1 MDGGCTNDA
10 LDGLNM
16 SIQRESSQDD
26 SGYFIDQDTGAE
38 AARLIDQDQMI
49 TRNMGGLFPA
59 ELDLSSTEVV
69 LDVACGPGG
78 WAREVAQRY
87 PEMQVVGIDIHQPMI
102 RYARAFARVQRLGNL
117 SFRVMDALHPL
128 AFTDAS
134 FEGVNARFLM
144 GFLSRSTWPVL
155 VQELARVTRPG
166 GWIRLTEA
174 DEGGKTTGPAFEQ
187 IKGLLARAFYQTG
200 RSFEPDAPH
209 FGVMSRLSG
218 FLREAGMEELQE
230 QDYQLDFS
238 VGAPAYASNCCNYRT
253 GYKLLQPF
261 LVKAGVTTQ
270 EDFEVLYDQMVEG
283 LLAPTFQG
291 VVHLSQCLGEETAGL
306 KLT

>member
-1 MDGGCTNDA
+1 MAMPAGSSHD
-10 LDGLNM
+10 
-16 SIQRESSQDD
+16 ESA
-26 SGYFIDQDTGAE
+26 YFIDQDTGAE

-49 TRNMGGLFPA
+49 TRNMGGLFPML
-59 ELDLSSTEVV
+59 LDLRSVEAV

-78 WAREVAQRY
+78 WAREVALSNPQ
-87 PEMQVVGIDIHQPMI
+87 MQVVGIDLHQPMI
-102 RYARAFARVQRLGNL
+102 RYAQAFAQVQHLDNL
-117 SFRVMDALHPL
+117 HFWVMDALQPL
-128 AFTDAS
+128 AFADAS
-134 FEGVNARFLM
+134 FDWVNARFLV
-144 GFLSRSTWPVL
+144 GFLSRTTWPLL

-174 DEGGKTTGPAFEQ
+174 DEGGKTTSPAFEQ

-218 FLREAGMEELQE
+218 FLREAGVGELHE

-238 VGAPAYASNCCNYRT
+238 VGAPAYGSNYDNYRI

-270 EDFEVLYDQMVEG
+270 EDFEVLYDQMVED

-291 VVHLSQCLGEETAGL
+291 VCTYRSVWGRKRLI
-306 KLT
+306 

>member
-1 MDGGCTNDA
+1 MAMPAG
-10 LDGLNM
+10 
-16 SIQRESSQDD
+16 SSHDD

-38 AARLIDQDQMI
+38 TARLIDQDQMI
-49 TRNMGGLFPA
+49 TRNMGGVFPRS
-59 ELDLSSTEVV
+59 LDRSSIEAV

-87 PEMQVVGIDIHQPMI
+87 PQMQVVGIDLHLPMI
-102 RYARAFARVQRLGNL
+102 QYAQAFAQVQRLDNL
-117 SFRVMDALHPL
+117 RFSVMNAVEPL
-128 AFTDAS
+128 AFADAS
-134 FEGVNARFLM
+134 FEWVNARFLV
-144 GFLSRSTWPVL
+144 GFLSRATWPVV

-174 DEGGKTTGPAFEQ
+174 DEGGETTSPAFER
-187 IKGLLARAFYQTG
+187 IKGLLARAFYQAG

-218 FLREAGMEELQE
+218 FLREAGVGELQE

-238 VGAPAYASNCCNYRT
+238 AGAPAYASNYDNYRI

-261 LVKAGVTTQ
+261 LVRAGVTTA
-270 EDFEVLYDQMVEG
+270 EEIEALYNQMLID

-291 VVHLSQCLGEETAGL
+291 VCTYRSAWGRKQRV
-306 KLT
+306 

>member
-1 MDGGCTNDA
+1 MDRK
-10 LDGLNM
+10 M
-16 SIQRESSQDD
+16 SMYTGSSPDE

-49 TRNMGGLFPA
+49 TRNMGGLFPPQ
-59 ELDLSSTEVV
+59 LDLSGVETV

-78 WAREVAQRY
+78 WAREVAQRF

-102 RYARAFARVQRLGNL
+102 RYAQAFAQVQRLDNL
-117 SFRVMDALHPL
+117 HFWVMNAVEPL
-128 AFTDAS
+128 AFADAS
-134 FEGVNARFLM
+134 FEWVNARFLV
-144 GFLSRSTWPVL
+144 GFLSRTTWPLL
-155 VQELARVTRPG
+155 VQELVRITRHG

-174 DEGGKTTGPAFEQ
+174 DEGGKTTSAAFEQ

-218 FLREAGMEELQE
+218 FLREAGVEEIYE

-238 VGAPAYASNCCNYRT
+238 MGAPAYASNYDNYRI

-270 EDFEVLYDQMVEG
+270 EDFEALYDQMVED

-291 VVHLSQCLGEETAGL
+291 TCTYRSVWGR
-306 KLT
+306 K